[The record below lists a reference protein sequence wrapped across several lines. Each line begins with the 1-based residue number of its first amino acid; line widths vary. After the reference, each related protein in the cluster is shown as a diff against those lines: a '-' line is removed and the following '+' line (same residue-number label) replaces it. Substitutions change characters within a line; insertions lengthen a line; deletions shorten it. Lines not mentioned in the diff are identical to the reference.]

1 MKKLISLSSLALALL
16 LTAPAHAADDGAQ
29 TTAPAHAVDDSA
41 RLESVLRAIEATP
54 SREQLEASIPNATQL
69 LIEAA
74 NDTNRDL
81 FTRLRAT
88 SLLINFETPESR
100 SALVALTQSAEHEI
114 RRMAYY
120 ILGRT
125 FGTSPQH
132 LDNNLIA
139 TLERGTRDA
148 HPEVRAHTVRS
159 LRWVKHPDADQLLH
173 NIAQTH
179 SDTELRDLA
188 QITLERKTP
197 ASPSK

>member
-1 MKKLISLSSLALALL
+1 MKKLISLSTLALALL
-16 LTAPAHAADDGAQ
+16 LTAPAGAQ
-29 TTAPAHAVDDSA
+29 TSGQAQPSADDTA

-54 SREQLEASIPNATQL
+54 SREQLEAGIPHAAQL

-74 NDTNRDL
+74 NDTDRDL

-100 SALVALTQSAEHEI
+100 DALTALTQNTEHEL

-132 LDNNLIA
+132 LNSNLIA

-148 HPEVRAHTVRS
+148 HPEVRAHTIRS
-159 LRWVKHPDADQLLH
+159 LRWVKHPGADQLLQ
-173 NIAQTH
+173 NVAQTH
-179 SDTELRDLA
+179 SDSELRELA
-188 QITLERKTP
+188 RITLERKTP
-197 ASPSK
+197 ASPSSK